1 MSSDRKRFGHS
12 HTKPALPGLHDSSIP
27 DPSET
32 AQHLTRQETSGQSVR
47 PQHPE
52 FASFFSDS
60 HSNQTRS
67 SNQGAAEAL
76 PEHLILGRYRAR
88 KWLGEGGF
96 GRVYLAEDTRLNR
109 EVAVKVVPVRATETG
124 SSSPSRRRGDS
135 EAKIL
140 AKLDHPRIIPVYDVG
155 LDETL
160 GYCTVAKYVRGVTL
174 AARKQQ
180 IQFSAREAAALVIEI
195 CDGLQHAHQMRVF
208 HRDLKPSNI
217 LLDEFGWPHIAD
229 FGLAIHEQDQAEHRG
244 EVSGS
249 PSYMA
254 PEQFLGNAHL
264 MDGRADIWSVGVI
277 LYELLSGQKP
287 FVGETQDE
295 LIEAVLHKDPKP
307 LRLINP
313 EIDATLEQIT
323 LRCLRKESADRYP
336 LARDLADALRSWQET
351 VHSPSGTSN
360 PSSVASAE
368 VTSPPHRRHLLL
380 ASPILIGVCLLGI
393 LGLGQFVSPRGGALQ
408 DSPSLPASR
417 IDGHLQ
423 VHLWPS
429 DQATDR
435 DVPVSLVDYLPIPAE
450 SEVRMEAQLTNEA
463 YAYIFWLDGDGEV
476 FPLYPWRE
484 GRWETRPDS
493 ESPVTKIEL
502 PSPSAEHASG
512 KSTRTSWKVV
522 PTLAMETILL
532 LISPEPL
539 LETFD
544 FEEELSRF
552 RPPQPKRRNTWIEIH
567 EDQLRVHESRER
579 GPVLAPSDSLESA
592 HVRLVQRLKAT
603 IPVIRGIAF
612 STERPR
618 DAPVDDVG
626 DGPPSH

>member
-1 MSSDRKRFGHS
+1 MPSDRKRFGHS
-12 HTKPALPGLHDSSIP
+12 QTKPAVQDHRDSPIL

-32 AQHLTRQETSGQSVR
+32 EQHLARQETSGQALR
-47 PQHPE
+47 PQRPG
-52 FASFFSDS
+52 FAGFFSDS
-60 HSNQTRS
+60 HSNRTTS
-67 SNQGAAEAL
+67 SNQGAADAL

-88 KWLGEGGF
+88 KWLGQGGF
-96 GRVYLAEDTRLNR
+96 GRVYLAEDTRLDR
-109 EVAVKVVPVRATETG
+109 KVAVKVVPVRATETG
-124 SSSPSRRRGDS
+124 YSSPSRRQGDS
-135 EAKIL
+135 EAKLL
-140 AKLDHPRIIPVYDVG
+140 AQLDHPRIIPVYDVG
-155 LDETL
+155 LDEAL

-180 IQFSAREAAALVIEI
+180 IQFSAREAATLVIEI
-195 CDGLQHAHQMRVF
+195 CDGLQHAHQKGIF

-217 LLDEFGWPHIAD
+217 LLDEFGWPHVAD

-287 FVGETQDE
+287 FVGETPDE

-307 LRLINP
+307 IRLINP

-323 LRCLRKESADRYP
+323 LRCLRKDSADRYP
-336 LARDLADALRSWQET
+336 LARDLADALRAWQET
-351 VHSPSGTSN
+351 AEAPHGTPARSP
-360 PSSVASAE
+360 VAAVE
-368 VTSPPHRRHLLL
+368 VTSPTHRRRLLITF
-380 ASPILIGVCLLGI
+380 PILIGACLLGI

-423 VHLWPS
+423 VRLWPS
-429 DQATDR
+429 DQAGGR
-435 DVPVSLVDYLPIPAE
+435 DGPVPLIDYLPIPAE
-450 SEVRMEAQLTNEA
+450 SEVRMEAELSNEA
-463 YAYIFWLDGDGEV
+463 YAYILWLDGDGQV

-484 GRWETRPDS
+484 GRWEDRPDV
-493 ESPVTKIEL
+493 ESPVTRVEL
-502 PSPSAEHASG
+502 PSPSAEHAAD
-512 KSTRTSWKVV
+512 KTTRTSWKVA

-532 LISPEPL
+532 LVSSEPL

-544 FEEELSRF
+544 FEGELSRF

-579 GPVLAPSDSLESA
+579 GPILAPSDSLEAA
-592 HVRLVQRLKAT
+592 HFRLVQRLKAT
-603 IPVIRGIAF
+603 LPVIRGIAF

-618 DAPVDDVG
+618 DTPTDLTG
-626 DGPPSH
+626 NGTPSH